1 MSDLAV
7 CITKSYRVPWWNY
20 LYLKVITVYSFYKNL
35 KQEYSVL
42 FLKVLFIIQDNFETC
57 LSFSCQWLCIMIT
70 DKSFLKNFERKVT
83 KNVLF

>member
-1 MSDLAV
+1 MM
-7 CITKSYRVPWWNY
+7 I
-20 LYLKVITVYSFYKNL
+20 LKLLVSKGYNCNSFYKNL

-70 DKSFLKNFERKVT
+70 DKSF
-83 KNVLF
+83 

>member
-1 MSDLAV
+1 MM
-7 CITKSYRVPWWNY
+7 I
-20 LYLKVITVYSFYKNL
+20 LKLLVSKGYISVIL

-42 FLKVLFIIQDNFETC
+42 FLKVLFIIQDTFETC

>member
-1 MSDLAV
+1 MM
-7 CITKSYRVPWWNY
+7 I
-20 LYLKVITVYSFYKNL
+20 LKLLVSKGYNCNSFYKNL

>member
-1 MSDLAV
+1 MM
-7 CITKSYRVPWWNY
+7 I
-20 LYLKVITVYSFYKNL
+20 LKLLVSKGYNCNSFYKNL

-42 FLKVLFIIQDNFETC
+42 FLKVLFIIQDSFETC

>member
-1 MSDLAV
+1 MM
-7 CITKSYRVPWWNY
+7 I
-20 LYLKVITVYSFYKNL
+20 LKLLVSKGYNCNSFYKNL

-42 FLKVLFIIQDNFETC
+42 FLKVLFIIQDTFETC

-83 KNVLF
+83 KYLLF